1 MASETGEAEKVSEAD
16 KGKDEDKD
24 KDKNSAEN
32 NLWERAIEKAAAE
45 KTALRI
51 LSDVA
56 AEYVTEG
63 AVVLRASS
71 ALKKNLIEQ
80 SAALLEKHLSS
91 EAGRSVKIQ
100 EVLLAEK
107 KKEMQSDL
115 SKTEALLKELLG
127 ADKLTI
133 SK

>member
-1 MASETGEAEKVSEAD
+1 M
-16 KGKDEDKD
+16 
-24 KDKNSAEN
+24 
-32 NLWERAIEKAAAE
+32 
-45 KTALRI
+45 RI